1 MPETEVGPSVALAE
15 ELQGRLPLDP
25 GRPLH
30 LLFAFGGTADLG
42 VHEARVREAYERMLG
57 GLLRRRGDLIVVDG
71 ATTTGHIAVLQEVLE
86 GMASGGPGGTEAGLR
101 SFGLTSAAA
110 LRREGGDPRG
120 GRSAE
125 GPDMPV
131 VDDGCDLSRAH
142 LFNLVLD
149 TPRRDADWGYETA
162 FFFEAMETL
171 CRGFREAGYAQPLDL
186 TISLMNGSAVTAKE
200 FAFAAL
206 GLPDLAARHAAR
218 VGLRVHAGT
227 GRLAEVL
234 AAAHAE
240 RRVLLVELG
249 GPEVVVELRFTP
261 DHLLAQVLKG
271 ACTDPRTE
279 RLRST
284 RPLSRRDI
292 AWLHSWSTASG
303 SAQCPLRVDP
313 FSHQGD

>member
-1 MPETEVGPSVALAE
+1 MPETEAGPSAALAE

-57 GLLRRRGDLIVVDG
+57 GLLGRRGDLIVVDG
-71 ATTTGHIAVLQEVLE
+71 ATATGHIAVLQEVLE
-86 GMASGGPGGTEAGLR
+86 GMASGSPGGSEAGLR

-110 LRREGGDPRG
+110 LRQVGGGPRR
-120 GRSAE
+120 GRSTE
-125 GPDMPV
+125 EPDMPV
-131 VDDGCDLSRAH
+131 VGDGCDLSGAH

-149 TPRRDADWGYETA
+149 TPRRNADWGYETA

-171 CRGFREAGYAQPLDL
+171 CRGFREAGCTQPLDL
-186 TISLMNGSAVTAKE
+186 TVSLMNGGVVTAKE

-206 GLPDLAARHAAR
+206 GLPDLAARHAAS
-218 VGLRVHAGT
+218 VGLCVHAGT

-234 AAAHAE
+234 TAAHAE

-249 GPEVVVELRFTP
+249 GPEVVVELRFTY

-271 ACTDPRTE
+271 AGTDPGAE
-279 RLRST
+279 RLRSA
-284 RPLSRRDI
+284 RPLSRRDR
-292 AWLHSWSTASG
+292 AWLHRWSTAGG
-303 SAQCPLRVDP
+303 SARCPLRVDHVL
-313 FSHQGD
+313 HQGG